1 MTHYYAFFRGL
12 VLAAGLY
19 LGTHVAARAQLNC
32 PLPIIASVSNVSA
45 TSVAITFSGNG
56 FPVTLV
62 YAPLGAS
69 PGTGTTIPNA
79 TSPLTLTG
87 LSPTTTYQVYLQTI
101 CSATS
106 QSTQVGPLNFSIN
119 CAGGAVA
126 TYPYSEDFN
135 SSLPPVLPCDYA
147 VLDVN
152 GDGCKWSNPTNTPG
166 VPSNGPAPYA
176 MRYTYNALNPANDW
190 FFTRGLQMQA
200 GMNYQLQFKYRAGS
214 ISYPEG
220 LEVKIGTA
228 ATIAGQTQTLFT
240 HAGFTHLSYLT
251 TTPGSSAGQVAS
263 FSPATSGVYYLG
275 FHAISQANMLYLYVD
290 DIQVTASAITAT
302 KSNVAPG
309 FRAEASPVPFGE
321 QLNLSLNALQA
332 GPLQLT
338 LHDAVGRV
346 VRQHST
352 TVPAGACSLAVPEAG
367 TLPAGVY
374 LLTVRQGGNTQ
385 VIRVA
390 HE

>member
-1 MTHYYAFFRGL
+1 MTQYYASFRGL
-12 VLAAGLY
+12 LLAAGLC
-19 LGTHVAARAQLNC
+19 LGTFVVAQAQPNC

-56 FPVTLV
+56 FPITLV

-69 PGTGTTIPNA
+69 PGTATTIPNA

-87 LSPTTTYQVYLQTI
+87 LSPTTTYQVYLQTV

-106 QSTQVGPLNFSIN
+106 QSTQVGPLSFAIT
-119 CAGGAVA
+119 CAPGTA
-126 TYPYSEDFN
+126 TYPYLEEFN
-135 SSLPPVLPCDYA
+135 SLPPVLPCDYA

-152 GDGCKWSNPTNTPG
+152 GDGCKWSNPTSTPG
-166 VPSNGPAPYA
+166 VPTAGPAPYA
-176 MRYTYNALNPANDW
+176 LRYTYSALNPANDW

-200 GMNYQLQFKYRAGS
+200 GTNYQLQFKYRAGS

-220 LEVKIGTA
+220 LEVKIGSA
-228 ATIAGQTQTLFT
+228 ATVAGQTQTLFT
-240 HAGFTHLSYLT
+240 HTSFTHTSYLT
-251 TTPGSSAGQVAS
+251 TTPGSGVGQVAS
-263 FSPATSGVYYLG
+263 FSPATSGIYYLG
-275 FHAISQANMLYLYVD
+275 FHATSQANMLYLYVD
-290 DIQVTASAITAT
+290 DIQVTASAVTAT

-309 FRAEASPVPFGE
+309 FRAEASPVPFGG
-321 QLNLSLNALQA
+321 QLTLSLNTLKA
-332 GPLQLT
+332 GPLGLT

-352 TVPAGACSLAVPEAG
+352 AVPAGTSSLAVPEAG